1 MVGCRV
7 PGSRRVVP
15 RGVARRVKQSAS
27 GAGLVGMSSATSDAD
42 WRELRATAFA
52 ALEHAYAPYSRF
64 RVGAAVRS
72 RDGRVYSGCNVEN
85 ASYPASMC
93 AERVAIATA
102 VADGA
107 RDFVA
112 LVIAAD
118 AAEPAPPCG
127 FRSEERRVGKEG
139 EGQWARE
146 ETRRRRVR

>member
-1 MVGCRV
+1 M
-7 PGSRRVVP
+7 
-15 RGVARRVKQSAS
+15 KQSAS

-64 RVGAAVRS
+64 RIGAAVRS
-72 RDGRVYSGCNVEN
+72 GDGRVYSGCNVEN

-127 FRSEERRVGKEG
+127 FCRQVLAELGPRLEVMSCTSRGGASRWTIASLLPSPFTPQSLDRS
-139 EGQWARE
+139 
-146 ETRRRRVR
+146 

>member
-1 MVGCRV
+1 M
-7 PGSRRVVP
+7 
-15 RGVARRVKQSAS
+15 KQSAS
-27 GAGLVGMSSATSDAD
+27 GAALVGMSSATSDAD
-42 WRELRATAFA
+42 WCELRATAFA

-72 RDGRVYSGCNVEN
+72 RDGRIYSGCNVEN

-93 AERVAIATA
+93 AERVAVATA

-112 LVIAAD
+112 LVIATD

-127 FRSEERRVGKEG
+127 VCRQVLGELGPRLEVVSCTSRGGESRWSVASLLPSPFTPHSLDRS
-139 EGQWARE
+139 
-146 ETRRRRVR
+146 